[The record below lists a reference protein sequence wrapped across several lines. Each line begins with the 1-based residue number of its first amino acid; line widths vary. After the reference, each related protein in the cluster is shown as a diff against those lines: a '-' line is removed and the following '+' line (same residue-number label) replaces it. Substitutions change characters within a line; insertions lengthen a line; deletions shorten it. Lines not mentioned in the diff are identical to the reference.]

1 MLLYFLFHGSYW
13 EKFPHII
20 LKPRVIIGHH
30 AELLLSGVT
39 ADTSTISWKFIPEE
53 EEVVNREEGP
63 QIQKSEQW
71 WEAPE
76 SFHQVHKPWST
87 GAAAENRCAQ
97 RAECARGISALKL
110 HSISRSISDLQGSYH
125 FQCFPVCFPSFNRT
139 IMGSFFSL
147 QK

>member
-1 MLLYFLFHGSYW
+1 M
-13 EKFPHII
+13 
-20 LKPRVIIGHH
+20 VIGHH

-39 ADTSTISWKFIPEE
+39 ADTSTISWKFIPKE
-53 EEVVNREEGP
+53 EEVVNREEGL
-63 QIQKSEQW
+63 QVQKSEQW

-97 RAECARGISALKL
+97 RDR
-110 HSISRSISDLQGSYH
+110 
-125 FQCFPVCFPSFNRT
+125 VCKGHLSPETSQQLSFNRT